1 MSVRLLETTEPE
13 DFRVRVVI
21 PLPHRGAGRHK
32 PAPRPVVDIVI
43 PVHNQDSTLEAGV
56 RRLHAFVQS
65 QLPFSA
71 RITIADCASSDSTRS
86 VARRLVSEL
95 HGVELLPISEAHRG
109 RAVAAAWLTSPARV
123 VADMDLESQAD
134 LSTLLP
140 VLAPVITGRS
150 EVSIGREHNLLHRLA
165 HRARFGDPHR
175 GFKAVRAEIARRLI
189 PDVVD
194 RSWWFDIELLERA
207 RRAGL
212 RIARA

>member
-1 MSVRLLETTEPE
+1 MSVRVLATAEPE
-13 DFRVRVVI
+13 NFRVRVVI
-21 PLPHRGAGRHK
+21 RLPRRGAGRHQ

-43 PVHNQDSTLEAGV
+43 PVHNQERTLQAGV
-56 RRLHAFVQS
+56 RRLHAFVHS

-71 RITIADCASSDSTRS
+71 RITIADCASSDSTRA

-123 VADMDLESQAD
+123 VADMDL
-134 LSTLLP
+134 
-140 VLAPVITGRS
+140 ITGRS

>member
-1 MSVRLLETTEPE
+1 MSVRVLATAEPE
-13 DFRVRVVI
+13 NFRVRVVI
-21 PLPHRGAGRHK
+21 RLPRRGAGRHQ

-43 PVHNQDSTLEAGV
+43 PVHNQERTLQAGV
-56 RRLHAFVQS
+56 RRLHAFVRS

-95 HGVELLPISEAHRG
+95 HGVELLPISEARRG

-123 VADMDLESQAD
+123 VAVMDLESQAD